1 MTAEEWEIIKTH
13 PQLGA
18 TIASHAPRIADCLSG
33 IRHHHERFDGSGY
46 PDGLKGEAIPL
57 EARILAIADAFS
69 AMSSDRSYASA
80 LPLEE
85 VLEEI
90 RRGAG
95 KQFDPRLVEV
105 FLPILRNSVI
115 QPLRRT

>member
-1 MTAEEWEIIKTH
+1 MKVTDFKSFIAYCNKHIKGDEKGEA
-13 PQLGA
+13 QLFLDHFFNA
-18 TIASHAPRIADCLSG
+18 L
-33 IRHHHERFDGSGY
+33 GY

-80 LPLEE
+80 LSLEE
-85 VLEEI
+85 ILEEI